1 MANCRRESWGER
13 LISRRYPL
21 RYSIGRKLAL
31 VLMCSRPQSA
41 LYNAFALLRGIV
53 FCLFLLLAAFLAC
66 PLPSGAQQVPP
77 GAIGRV
83 EGNDVS
89 VDNGTAA
96 DNVPAAA
103 PAPGTPSFV
112 FNGSVLTVHDGKAR
126 LMLVAGGQV
135 DICGPAKFTL
145 LQSGASITLALNFGR
160 IHLQLPA
167 STPLRIFT
175 PTMIATPLDIGG
187 ASRDITAGL
196 DMNDSLCVVATN
208 GAIRLEQQFTGA
220 GLIVPQSGEFFLSA
234 GNLVPV
240 AGTPGSCE
248 CAPMHVQS
256 LPPPQIPVLG
266 VTSRDQLN
274 VEQYPS
280 EAAPAP
286 APTPSPAPSVAEKEP
301 APEPNVQL
309 RILAGA
315 NETHPTLPPPQ
326 DAVPPPPLVSVPE
339 YKIIL
344 PPLVYSASSSP
355 APPED
360 PAIEAVLLVRTV
372 HVEPDYQFTGHVEAP
387 HLATVAQKTSSSPG
401 KQGATDA
408 NSSGGKKE
416 GFWARLKRA
425 FGGSS

>member
-1 MANCRRESWGER
+1 
-13 LISRRYPL
+13 
-21 RYSIGRKLAL
+21 
-31 VLMCSRPQSA
+31 MCSRPQSA
-41 LYNAFALLRGIV
+41 PCNAARLRLRRLAPIILALGAV
-53 FCLFLLLAAFLAC
+53 LAC
-66 PLPSGAQQVPP
+66 PLLSRGQQAPP
-77 GAIGRV
+77 GAVGRV

-96 DNVPAAA
+96 DSAPAAA
-103 PAPGTPSFV
+103 THGSPSFV

-126 LMLVAGGQV
+126 LTLVAGGQV

-187 ASRDITAGL
+187 ASREITAGL
-196 DMNDSLCVVATN
+196 DMNDSLCVVASS

-248 CAPMHVQS
+248 CTPMHVQS
-256 LPPPQIPVLG
+256 LPPPQIPVMG

-274 VEQYPS
+274 VQQYPS

-286 APTPSPAPSVAEKEP
+286 PTAPPNAVAEKEP

-315 NETHPTLPPPQ
+315 NETHPILPAPKDAAPSPP
-326 DAVPPPPLVSVPE
+326 AVYVPE

-360 PAIEAVLLVRTV
+360 PAVEAVLLVRTV

-387 HLATVAQKTSSSPG
+387 HLDAVAQKTSSSPG
-401 KQGATDA
+401 KQGAGDA

>member
-1 MANCRRESWGER
+1 
-13 LISRRYPL
+13 
-21 RYSIGRKLAL
+21 
-31 VLMCSRPQSA
+31 MCSRPQSA
-41 LYNAFALLRGIV
+41 QRKAFPLRRKIAILLVLVSTAFWAGPQT
-53 FCLFLLLAAFLAC
+53 LA
-66 PLPSGAQQVPP
+66 GQQAPP
-77 GAIGRV
+77 GAVGRV
-83 EGNDVS
+83 EGMDVS
-89 VDNGTAA
+89 VDNGTTA
-96 DNVPAAA
+96 DNSSAVAAA
-103 PAPGTPSFV
+103 PGSPSFV
-112 FNGSVLTVHDGKAR
+112 FSGSVLTVHDGKAR
-126 LMLVAGGQV
+126 LTLLAGGQV

-145 LQSGASITLALNFGR
+145 LQSGPSITLALNFGR

-187 ASRDITAGL
+187 ASREITAGL
-196 DMNDSLCVVATN
+196 DMNDSLCVVASS

-248 CAPMHVQS
+248 CTPLHVQS

-266 VTSRDQLN
+266 VTSREQLN

-280 EAAPAP
+280 EAAPLP
-286 APTPSPAPSVAEKEP
+286 APTPAPPTAPPNAVAEKEP

-315 NETHPTLPPPQ
+315 NETHPILPAPK
-326 DAVPPPPLVSVPE
+326 DAPPPPPVVYVPE

-344 PPLVYSASSSP
+344 PPLVYSASASP

-387 HLATVAQKTSSSPG
+387 HLEAVAQKSSSSPG
-401 KQGATDA
+401 RQGAGEG

>member
-1 MANCRRESWGER
+1 
-13 LISRRYPL
+13 
-21 RYSIGRKLAL
+21 
-31 VLMCSRPQSA
+31 MCSRPQSVP
-41 LYNAFALLRGIV
+41 YNAFPFPPRIVLLLVLVLTALLAGPERSRGQ
-53 FCLFLLLAAFLAC
+53 LA
-66 PLPSGAQQVPP
+66 PP

-83 EGNDVS
+83 EGSDVS
-89 VDNGTAA
+89 VDNGTAGES
-96 DNVPAAA
+96 AAA
-103 PAPGTPSFV
+103 PAAHGSPSFV

-126 LMLVAGGQV
+126 LILVAGGQV

-160 IHLQLPA
+160 IHLQLPP

-187 ASRDITAGL
+187 ASREITAGL
-196 DMNDSLCVVATN
+196 DMNDSLCVVASS

-240 AGTPGSCE
+240 AGAPGSCE
-248 CAPMHVQS
+248 CTPLHVQS
-256 LPPPQIPVLG
+256 LPPQIPLMG

-280 EAAPAP
+280 EAT
-286 APTPSPAPSVAEKEP
+286 PTPVPPTAVAEKEP

-309 RILAGA
+309 RILARA
-315 NETHPTLPPPQ
+315 NETHPTLPAPK
-326 DAVPPPPLVSVPE
+326 DAAPPPPVVSVPE

-360 PAIEAVLLVRTV
+360 PALEAVLLVRTV

-387 HLATVAQKTSSSPG
+387 HLETVAQKTSSSPG
-401 KQGATDA
+401 KQGAHEA
-408 NSSGGKKE
+408 NSSGSKKE